1 MRDELF
7 AWIAAHYPTER
18 VADRG
23 IAGALWRV
31 LFYAIGPKK
40 PFVMKTPHYRLVAHP
55 VKGTLTRAVIRRGAW
70 ERELTDVF
78 VRHVKPGAMMVD
90 AGANFGHFALVASR
104 LAGKDG
110 LIFAFEPDPKTFAL
124 LTENVALL
132 DTANVVAVAAGLA
145 DRPGELELREDAG
158 NPGGHSFATE
168 NVRAAGTSTRV
179 PVHTLDEF
187 LARHAPGRRLDLIKI
202 DVQGFEAKLIAGA
215 RQTIARDRPTIFCE
229 VSPDLMRNVGD
240 DFAALLRYFEGE
252 GYRALN
258 TSLPGAP
265 EVSFAAAE
273 DYLRK
278 SGKDH
283 ADLVFV
289 HV

>member
-265 EVSFAAAE
+265 EVSFAEAE

-283 ADLVFV
+283 ADLVFF

>member
-23 IAGALWRV
+23 PIGALWRI

-78 VRHVKPGAMMVD
+78 VRYVKPGAMMVD

-104 LAGKDG
+104 LAGPGG

-124 LTENVALL
+124 LTENIALL
-132 DTANVVAVAAGLA
+132 DHANVAAVAAGLS
-145 DRPGELELREDAG
+145 DKPGELALCEDAG

-168 NVRAAGTSTRV
+168 NVRAAGASTRV
-179 PVHTLDEF
+179 PVHMLDEF
-187 LARHAPGRRLDLIKI
+187 LARHAPGRRLDLLKI

-215 RQTIARDRPTIFCE
+215 KATIARDHPTIFCE

-240 DFAALLRYFEGE
+240 DFALLLRYFEGE
-252 GYRALN
+252 GYRVLN
-258 TSLPGAP
+258 TSLEGAP
-265 EVSFAAAE
+265 EVTFAQAE
-273 DYLRK
+273 SYLRG

-289 HV
+289 H